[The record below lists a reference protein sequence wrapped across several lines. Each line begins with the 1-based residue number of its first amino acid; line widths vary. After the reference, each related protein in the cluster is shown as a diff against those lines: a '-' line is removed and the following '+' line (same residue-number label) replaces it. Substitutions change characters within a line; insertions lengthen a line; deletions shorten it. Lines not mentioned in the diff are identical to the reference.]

1 MDLNEYQ
8 EQAAQT
14 AHWDDSYPVSFLAYA
29 TMGLAGETG
38 EAVDKIKKIFRN
50 DNGIVSA
57 EKKEEIKKELGD
69 VLWYL
74 SQIARE
80 LDIAFA
86 DVAKA
91 NIAKLADRAARGVIK
106 SEGDNR

>member
-1 MDLNEYQ
+1 
-8 EQAAQT
+8 
-14 AHWDDSYPVSFLAYA
+14 
-29 TMGLAGETG
+29 MGLAGETG